1 VVVHKY
7 GEQNNK
13 NNMKIKTILN
23 FGLAFM
29 VFAGCNAPAPKANT
43 EVASDSDAVVGQM
56 ANPAVNSDKSTNL
69 GKPDETRL
77 VGEWLRTDGVY
88 RIKILSATPDGK
100 LDAGY
105 FNPNPI
111 HVGQADWKVKDKNI
125 IITVVLRDVNY
136 PGSTY
141 TLQYFPNED
150 RLAGNYYQA
159 VERANYDVEF
169 MRQK

>member
-1 VVVHKY
+1 MILKQGDKMRIQIQLFVVLAC
-7 GEQNNK
+7 
-13 NNMKIKTILN
+13 MILS
-23 FGLAFM
+23 
-29 VFAGCNAPAPKANT
+29 GCNAPVQKTTN
-43 EVASDSDAVVGQM
+43 EVASDSDAVVGQT
-56 ANPAVNSDKSTNL
+56 ANPVTNGDKATNT

-77 VGEWLRTDGVY
+77 VGEWLRTDGGY
-88 RIKILSATPDGK
+88 RLKILSATSDGK

-111 HVGQADWKVKDKNI
+111 HVGRAEWLVKDKNI
-125 IITVVLRDVNY
+125 IITVVLQDVNY

-141 TLQYFPNED
+141 TLQYFPTED

-159 VERANYDVEF
+159 VEQANYDVEF

>member
-1 VVVHKY
+1 
-7 GEQNNK
+7 
-13 NNMKIKTILN
+13 MKIKTILI
-23 FGLAFM
+23 FGLAFLIL
-29 VFAGCNAPAPKANT
+29 AGCKTPAPKVNN
-43 EVASDSDAVVGQM
+43 EVTSDSDAVVGQM
-56 ANPAVNSDKSTNL
+56 ANPVTNGDKATNT
-69 GKPDETRL
+69 GKPDESRL
-77 VGEWLRTDGVY
+77 VGEWVRTDGGY
-88 RIKILSATPDGK
+88 RIRILSVTADGK

-125 IITVVLRDVNY
+125 IIIVVLQDVNY

-141 TLQYFPNED
+141 TLQYFPTED

-159 VERANYDVEF
+159 VERANYGVEF

>member
-1 VVVHKY
+1 
-7 GEQNNK
+7 
-13 NNMKIKTILN
+13 MKIKTILI
-23 FGLAFM
+23 FVLAFM
-29 VFAGCNAPAPKANT
+29 VFAGCNAPTHNANN
-43 EVASDSDAVVGQM
+43 EVTSDSDAVVGQIGKSL
-56 ANPAVNSDKSTNL
+56 ANPGAKDSKAINTGN
-69 GKPDETRL
+69 PDQSLL

-88 RIKILSATPDGK
+88 KLKILSATSDGK

-111 HVGQADWKVKDKNI
+111 HVGKADWLVKDKNI
-125 IITVVLRDVNY
+125 IITVVLQDVNY

-141 TLQYFPNED
+141 TLQYFPTED

-159 VERANYDVEF
+159 VERVNYDVEF